1 MIINILLD
9 LILLLVRNVRIESNF
24 IDRDLGGI
32 DLVTKI
38 NIENL

>member
-9 LILLLVRNVRIESNF
+9 LTLVLATNLRIESNF
-24 IDRDLGGI
+24 IDRVLGDI
-32 DLVTKI
+32 DPITQI